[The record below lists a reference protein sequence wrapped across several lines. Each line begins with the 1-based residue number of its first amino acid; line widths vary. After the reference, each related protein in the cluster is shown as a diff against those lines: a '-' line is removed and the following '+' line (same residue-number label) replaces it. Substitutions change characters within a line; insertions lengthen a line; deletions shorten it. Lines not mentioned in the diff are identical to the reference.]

1 MRHLIQVVRKLNRM
15 LVAQRKEMDSAKRR
29 EIVLEIQRYLSDKAY
44 YVYLPM
50 WPRYIAHPPYV
61 KGFRHHDGYDLGR
74 RLTFTWIDR

>member
-1 MRHLIQVVRKLNRM
+1 VDDAELNRM

-50 WPRYIAHPPYV
+50 WPRYIAYPPYV

-74 RLTFTWIDR
+74 RPSFTWIDR